1 MHGFAAK
8 SEPVD
13 QSANNLLMRTE
24 QVRRENGE
32 RKLARDFFMQLTWV
46 LLAAAALA
54 QLVLLVW
61 LDVQS

>member
-1 MHGFAAK
+1 M
-8 SEPVD
+8 D
-13 QSANNLLMRTE
+13 QSVTDLLMRTE

-46 LLAAAALA
+46 LLAATALA